1 MSTEKCGESGKCL
14 LNVTETVI
22 WFSWV
27 SNSDNYVHFNAKL
40 KSYSIIDL
48 EDISNAQITN
58 D

>member
-1 MSTEKCGESGKCL
+1 MCGESGKCL